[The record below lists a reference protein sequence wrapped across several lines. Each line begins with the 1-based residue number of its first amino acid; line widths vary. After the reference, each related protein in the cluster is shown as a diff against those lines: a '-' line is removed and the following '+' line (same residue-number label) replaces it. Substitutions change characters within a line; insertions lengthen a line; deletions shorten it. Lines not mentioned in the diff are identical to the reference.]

1 MSPLSRSSLRR
12 GITAAALTG
21 ALVLLSSCG
30 SSGSSADAE
39 PAQTRTVTTAEGP
52 VEVPVDPRRIVVLNY
67 APRRLPLRPRR
78 AGRRHDPGG
87 DKHRR
92 RVLGVLG

>member
-30 SSGSSADAE
+30 SSGSSADAG

-52 VEVPVDPRRIVVLNY
+52 VEVPVDPQRIVVLNY
-67 APRRLPLRPRR
+67 AL
-78 AGRRHDPGG
+78 AGYLYDIDEP
-87 DKHRR
+87 
-92 RVLGVLG
+92 VVATTP